1 MYISMMHDRLMNFT
15 RYRFINLEWLM
26 NVTRNVLIKGDR
38 VSSSFENRS
47 ETRGFYGAY
56 LELVKEN
63 PLKTAPTRAR
73 LM

>member
-1 MYISMMHDRLMNFT
+1 MNISMMHDRLMNLT
-15 RYRFINLEWLM
+15 RYHFINLGWLM
-26 NVTRNVLIKGDR
+26 NVTRNVLINRER

-47 ETRGFYGAY
+47 ETRGFYSVY
-56 LELVKEN
+56 LESVKDD